1 MPEWGEHTTPVHRFF
16 TPAPQPPSMEP
27 STDTDQLFAADAV
40 AREMGVELVSVAPG
54 RAQVKM
60 TVTDRHRNA
69 HGTVHGGVL
78 FTLADVA
85 FALASNA
92 HGIPAA
98 AINAHISYLNA
109 AREGTLVA
117 EAEEFALTPKLAS
130 YTVHVTDGD
139 GGPIAIFQGMV
150 YRKTPPRSGETP
162 ANPR

>member
-1 MPEWGEHTTPVHRFF
+1 MTTHTFF
-16 TPAPQPPSMEP
+16 TLPPPSPPMEP
-27 STDTDQLFAADAV
+27 ATDADQLFAADAV
-40 AREMGVELVSVAPG
+40 ARAMGVELVAVAPG
-54 RAQVKM
+54 RAQVKL

-109 AREGTLVA
+109 AREGTLFA
-117 EAEEFALTPKLAS
+117 DAEEFALNPKLAS
-130 YTVHVTDGD
+130 YTVHITDGD
-139 GGPIAIFQGMV
+139 GGRIAVFQGMV
-150 YRKTPPRSGETP
+150 YRKTPPR
-162 ANPR
+162 

>member
-1 MPEWGEHTTPVHRFF
+1 M
-16 TPAPQPPSMEP
+16 QPSKTAE
-27 STDTDQLFAADAV
+27 QFFAADAF
-40 AREMGVELVSVAPG
+40 AREMGVELVDVSAG
-54 RAQVKM
+54 RAKVKM
-60 TVTDRHRNA
+60 DIRDRHRNA

-85 FALASNA
+85 FALASNS

-117 EAEEFALTPKLAS
+117 DAEEFALNPKLAS

-150 YRKTPPRSGETP
+150 YRKTPPRV
-162 ANPR
+162 